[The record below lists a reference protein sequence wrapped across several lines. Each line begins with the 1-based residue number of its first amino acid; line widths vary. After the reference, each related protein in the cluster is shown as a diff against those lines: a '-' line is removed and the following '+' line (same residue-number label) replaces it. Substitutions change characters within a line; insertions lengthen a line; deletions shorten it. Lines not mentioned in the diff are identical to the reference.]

1 MKESN
6 NIKLVFFGSSKH
18 VIPIIQ
24 ALKSAKSRFNLELVV
39 TTEQSP
45 ADPVPHF
52 CFKNKIDYLSVSD
65 LSDPTL
71 ISHLSSLNSQI
82 AVLGYFGLIIP
93 QTVLKIFL
101 KGIINIHPSLL
112 PKYRGPTPV
121 QNAILNGEKVTGVT
135 LIKLDENV
143 DHGSVLVAQ
152 KEKIDSDDTA
162 DSLYKRLFEIGADL
176 IYQNIKQ
183 YIKGDLKL
191 KKQDHSKAT
200 FTKLLQK
207 NDGFINL
214 DNPPSPVKIGRMI
227 RAFYPWPGV
236 FIKYKFD
243 NKEKIIKLL
252 PGQIIQVEGKNPMSY
267 KDFINGY
274 SEGNKILK
282 KLNLPI

>member
-1 MKESN
+1 MKAK
-6 NIKLVFFGSSKH
+6 IVFFGSSKH

-71 ISHLSSLNSQI
+71 IFHLSSLNSQI

-93 QTVLKIFL
+93 KKVLDIFT

-121 QNAILNGEKVTGVT
+121 QTAILNGEKVTGVT

-143 DHGSVLVAQ
+143 DHGPVLAAQ
-152 KEKIDSDDTA
+152 REKIDSDDTA
-162 DSLYKRLFEIGADL
+162 DSLYKRLFKIGADL
-176 IYQNIKQ
+176 IYQNIKE
-183 YIKGDLKL
+183 YIKENLKPHQ
-191 KKQDHSKAT
+191 QDHSKAT
-200 FTKLLQK
+200 FTKLLHK
-207 NDGFINL
+207 NDGQI
-214 DNPPSPVKIGRMI
+214 DIGNPPPKEKLDRMI
-227 RAFYPWPGV
+227 RAFYPWPGAWTRSM
-236 FIKYKFD
+236 INGKSS
-243 NKEKIIKLL
+243 IIKFL
-252 PGQIIQVEGKNPMSY
+252 PEKKLQVEGKNPMSY

-274 SEGNKILK
+274 KEGKEILS
-282 KLNLPI
+282 KLKLI